1 MNAGKRARGFKLS
14 IGSSNSTMASFIVF
28 RGRRR
33 LSLQVD
39 DMTVEKIA
47 MIFQVHP
54 HSLYFTDDSIRGILP
69 GPEGAFSLTDLKDGG
84 HYEVHGE
91 STADEGSQGQN
102 PAARFAF
109 RRPSSSAL
117 PVASGALPAPR
128 AVGPKLNTRNVFIA
142 ELVDGRPV
150 TRKTV
155 AVRFSEF
162 EASVNSISVKV
173 VEALGDDEPIVL
185 VDSHANEI
193 LDCEGNRGSAFWKQ
207 HARKIFAVPQDQM
220 QRTGGGGRII
230 KEGEKVKLSVINCI
244 PKST

>member
-1 MNAGKRARGFKLS
+1 
-14 IGSSNSTMASFIVF
+14 MANFIVF
-28 RGRRR
+28 RGSRR
-33 LSLQVD
+33 LSLRVD
-39 DMTVEKIA
+39 DMTMEKIA

-54 HSLYFTDDSIRGILP
+54 HSVYFTDDSNRGILP

-117 PVASGALPAPR
+117 PVASGALSATR

-142 ELVDGRPV
+142 EVVDGRPV

-162 EASVNSISVKV
+162 EASVNSIRDKV

-193 LDCEGNRGSAFWKQ
+193 LDCEGNRICIVEAACKKDLCCSPRPDAEN
-207 HARKIFAVPQDQM
+207 R
-220 QRTGGGGRII
+220 GGGRII
-230 KEGEKVKLSVINCI
+230 KEGEKGS
-244 PKST
+244 